1 MKLKTASVEQIKAT
15 RLITAIKTPY
25 LPNGKVDLAAYDALV
40 GKGWTLFCIFRA
52 TLHLLC
58 SYNTD

>member
-1 MKLKTASVEQIKAT
+1 MKSTTASVDEIKAT

-40 GKGWTLFCIFRA
+40 ENRSRLAWA
-52 TLHLLC
+52 V
-58 SYNTD
+58 